1 MLFVYIYLIF
11 SKMKPLVKIRLMK
24 VRRHLIGNLLTY
36 FYPPIFILF
45 FSLFVIKGINN
56 EPDDEIKGSNQT
68 LNLFETPSKFDLI
81 GLICETEDYLY
92 CDEFY
97 NHLQLYSKNLP
108 VKLTESTI
116 INEVNNDR
124 SFKLIFTIKQKG
136 DALDFDVRFSSVSYK
151 SVYESA
157 NELYIASDTRSTTQ
171 LTNFKNS
178 QKIIAN
184 FIKSKSTQSPSHTL
198 SIEEMPLTRPKIY
211 NSNNSGFYYYVLPI
225 CISIGQ
231 STALFNIMSWMITE
245 REQKIDEFT
254 KRQGIS
260 KTTYLVSWFITYF
273 VLTIIPS
280 IINCILLQIFFFKH
294 FVLLWMIIMEIVFML
309 NIFGLA
315 FFVQSLVNKT
325 QTGNLLMKVIILGIS
340 VLSAAIARPE
350 INVFAKLLFCLF
362 PQVTQVLAL
371 QALLNLDNFDT
382 GIDLHLLF
390 TAHNGLSFGGTLFIF
405 IITFALYIAAAS
417 LIIYWKLKGTV
428 QRGERNNKITQDKDM
443 NLNHQE
449 LLTHNVQLKQNGEVL
464 EIKNVSRSYGYLK
477 AVNGFSG
484 ELFKNEIFC
493 LLGHNGA
500 GKTTLIKMLSGLEN
514 PDGGDILL
522 NGKSIVEDKEYL
534 FRNLGLC
541 AQEDIFFDYLT
552 VSEHL
557 QYMCEIKGAAVSG
570 VEITTLLSKIALA
583 DKMYSV
589 CGTLSGGQ
597 KRKLCIALALI
608 GNSRLILLDEPT
620 SGMDVVAKR
629 ELWEFLKNYKD
640 NKIIILTTHS
650 LDEAEYLGDRIGIMS
665 EGKFIC
671 SGSSSYLKNKYPCG
685 FNVNFIF
692 NHNIFTKDKRMS
704 LVNTFRQ
711 LGNNCKIKVSSKF
724 AFTINFFNITND
736 VEQIFE
742 NIDNVKESYGII
754 NYTVSTTTLEDVFLK
769 LNDSDTDSND
779 NNDNDEIIQQ
789 NTNTNLY
796 QKTNDLISFQHDI
809 PSLQKNSSSFCSQII
824 SGTKRN
830 SLTLWRGFSLFLLEI
845 IASSATIY
853 IYGIGLFQLI
863 STDSTA
869 LQNLNYL
876 LTHRD
881 VYTFTNIAPSIIPF
895 RLEDSTYYKDTLNEN
910 VNFVSLEKYGIT
922 LTDDI
927 TTISDKLYT
936 NHKYKNA
943 QSAVVIK
950 ETEPNNIQI
959 YVLYSQT
966 ATDFYQ
972 STMNLVMSAYF
983 EKYYNMKITLGTSY
997 AGIPP
1002 KSNGLTEAI
1011 TLILKIIL
1019 CLFLLV
1025 VGFQSFSSY
1034 ILLNPLRERISN
1046 IKHLLYLSGANMLA
1060 YWINIFFIE
1069 VFKALCFL
1077 IFVTPIYLYMQVN
1090 LIITYPLI
1098 ICFIFNLV
1106 AYCCCWSFIIRK
1118 EEQAQTHFLIA
1129 NLLLFVIFGG
1139 IWVFITGG
1147 DSELPIGFYDLIPIS
1162 SFAVR
1167 LFQVAINMISGTG
1180 PFNSKVT
1187 DGLLIGCGVQI
1198 VSMCFYL
1205 FVLFLF
1211 QTRFLGKLWNKILV
1225 GCSYNNYEFAAVT
1238 DVDMYQSM
1246 EQQPMQM
1253 QKPMQ
1258 IQQQPMLMQ
1267 PQTPIQESMQM
1278 QPAPVPQLMAK
1289 PVQMTQPLLQG
1300 QMQMSVN
1307 KFAEKEKNKVCS
1319 NSNNLTVSINQLRKT
1334 YYICGCRKKNIRA
1347 VNDLYLGL
1355 ESNEKFGLLGF
1366 NGSGKTTTFKA
1377 ITNEIFF
1384 DSGNITL
1391 FGVNT
1396 KTNFERIR
1404 KSIGYC
1410 PQENALFPQLTVKE
1424 VITYYK
1430 ELKEINTSTTE
1441 ICERFGLGKYLNTKT
1456 SHLSGGNKRKLI
1468 FAIALMG
1475 DPSLLLLDE
1484 PSTGVDPE
1492 SRRIMWKN
1500 INRLSE
1506 KKDQYNMIL
1515 TTHSLEEAEI
1525 LCDTVS
1531 WLKHGN
1537 FVCIGNP
1544 EQLKLEFS
1552 TGYRLHVSFVE
1563 NPQLQVDVNAAINHL
1578 KQMFPNANVSHLIS
1592 SPIFLNHYTQ
1602 LMSMIN
1608 LLHQFCRLIEIQD
1621 IGKDF
1626 SFKLNIIVTEGKEGK
1641 VFSCILK
1648 QKVQNNYVSEVNIGM
1663 KSLED
1668 ILTRF

>member
-1 MLFVYIYLIF
+1 MR
-11 SKMKPLVKIRLMK
+11 PLVKIRLIK
-24 VRRHLIGNLLTY
+24 IRRHLISNIFTY

-45 FSLFVIKGINN
+45 FSYFAMQEIRTGSQEEVKGVNN
-56 EPDDEIKGSNQT
+56 T
-68 LNLFETPSKFDLI
+68 VNLFQTPSSASEEF
-81 GLICETEDYLY
+81 GLICEPQNSDY
-92 CDEFY
+92 CNDFY
-97 NHLQLYSKNLP
+97 LHLQQYSKSVPTRFNSD
-108 VKLTESTI
+108 KEIADAINRGMTFAYILT
-116 INEVNNDR
+116 
-124 SFKLIFTIKQKG
+124 LKQK
-136 DALDFDVRFSSVSYK
+136 DDTLDFDIRSSPVTYQ

-157 NELYIASDTRSTTQ
+157 NELFIKSDSTARQTDR
-171 LTNFKNS
+171 F
-178 QKIIAN
+178 QKVQQIIAN
-184 FIKSKSTQSPSHTL
+184 FVKSKSTSTPTHTL

-211 NSNNSGFYYYVLPI
+211 NPNNSGIYYYILPI

-260 KTTYLVSWFITYF
+260 RTTYLLSWFITHF
-273 VLTIIPS
+273 VLSIIPS
-280 IINCILLQIFFFKH
+280 LLNCILIQLFLFNHFF
-294 FVLLWMIIMEIVFML
+294 LLWMIIMEIVFMF

-315 FFVQSLVNKT
+315 FFIQSLVNKT

-340 VLSAAIARPE
+340 VLSIAIARPE
-350 INVFAKLLFCLF
+350 ISLFAKLLFCLF
-362 PQVTQVLAL
+362 PQVTQILAL
-371 QALLNLDNFDT
+371 QTLLNLDNFDT

-390 TAHNGLSFGGTLFIF
+390 TPHNGVSLGGTFFIF
-405 IITFALYIAAAS
+405 IISSALYIIASS
-417 LIIYWKLKGTV
+417 LIIYWKLRGTV
-428 QRGERNNKITQDKDM
+428 QRSENNNQLISDGGV
-443 NLNHQE
+443 NSNHQE
-449 LLTHNVQLKQNGEVL
+449 LLAHNVQLKQSGQIL
-464 EIKNVSRSYGYLK
+464 EIKNVSRSYGDLK

-557 QYMCEIKGAAVSG
+557 QYMCEIKGAAVNLT
-570 VEITTLLSKIALA
+570 EINTLLTKIALA
-583 DKMYSV
+583 DKMNSV

-608 GNSRLILLDEPT
+608 GNSRFILLDEPT

-640 NKIIILTTHS
+640 DKIIVLTTHS

-692 NHNIFTKDKRMS
+692 NHNTFTKDKRIA
-704 LVNTFRQ
+704 LVNTFKQ
-711 LGNNCKIKVSSKF
+711 LGNNCNIKVSSKF
-724 AFTINFFNITND
+724 AFTVNFLNITGD

-754 NYTVSTTTLEDVFLK
+754 NYTISTTTLEDVFLK
-769 LNDSDTDSND
+769 LNE
-779 NNDNDEIIQQ
+779 NDNDDDNNNNEIIQT
-789 NTNTNLY
+789 NTNTN
-796 QKTNDLISFQHDI
+796 QQNNNDLISFQNDI
-809 PSLQKNSSSFCSQII
+809 PLLTNNSSSFCSQIV

-830 SLTLWRGFSLFLLEI
+830 CLTLWRGFFLFFLEI

-853 IYGIGLFQLI
+853 IYGVGFFEILATDTI
-863 STDSTA
+863 S

-881 VYTFTNIAPSIIPF
+881 VYTFTTTAMPF
-895 RLEDSTYYKDTLNEN
+895 KLDESTYYKDTLNEN
-910 VNFVSLEKYGIT
+910 VNFVSLEQYGIT
-922 LTDDI
+922 SSDDI
-927 TTISDKLYT
+927 TSVSDKLYT
-936 NHKYKNA
+936 KHKYKNV

-950 ETEPNNIQI
+950 ETDANHIQI

-966 ATDFYQ
+966 ARDFYQ

-997 AGIPP
+997 AGITG
-1002 KSNGLTEAI
+1002 KTDVMNFGDTIEL
-1011 TLILKIIL
+1011 LLKIII

-1034 ILLNPLRERISN
+1034 ILLTPLRERISN

-1060 YWINIFFIE
+1060 YWVNIFFIE

-1077 IFVTPIYLYMQVN
+1077 LFVTPIFLYMQAS

-1106 AYCCCWSFIIRK
+1106 AYCCCWSFVIRK
-1118 EEQAQTHFLIA
+1118 EEQAQTLFLII
-1129 NLLLFVIFGG
+1129 NLLFFVILLGSWLVILNTNSSLYFG
-1139 IWVFITGG
+1139 
-1147 DSELPIGFYDLIPIS
+1147 PYDIIPIV
-1162 SFAVR
+1162 SFAFH
-1167 LFQVAINMISGTG
+1167 LFKVALDAFSSINDSINYD
-1180 PFNSKVT
+1180 PV
-1187 DGLLIGCGVQI
+1187 LIGCAAQI
-1198 VSMCFYL
+1198 ISMLFYL
-1205 FVLFLF
+1205 FVLFLC
-1211 QTRFLGKLWNKILV
+1211 QTRLLGKLWNKMLV
-1225 GCSYNNYEFAAVT
+1225 CCSYKYYEFAKVT
-1238 DVDMYQSM
+1238 DVNMYNTV
-1246 EQQPMQM
+1246 EQQPMPIQQPVQM
-1253 QKPMQ
+1253 QQ
-1258 IQQQPMLMQ
+1258 
-1267 PQTPIQESMQM
+1267 QTPIQM
-1278 QPAPVPQLMAK
+1278 QPVQLIDQS
-1289 PVQMTQPLLQG
+1289 VQMTQPLLLSQS
-1300 QMQMSVN
+1300 QISLD
-1307 KFAEKEKNKVCS
+1307 KFTEKERNKVTS
-1319 NSNNLTVSINQLRKT
+1319 NTNNLTVSINKLRKT
-1334 YYICGCRKKNIRA
+1334 YYICGCCKRNIRA

-1377 ITNEIFF
+1377 ITNEIFY
-1384 DSGNITL
+1384 DSGSITL
-1391 FGVNT
+1391 FGVDT
-1396 KTNFERIR
+1396 QTNFEGIR

-1410 PQENALFPQLTVKE
+1410 PQENALFPQLTVGE
-1424 VITYYK
+1424 VINYYK
-1430 ELKEINTSTTE
+1430 QLKEINNSTTE
-1441 ICERFGLGKYLNTKT
+1441 ICEQFGLGKYFNTKT

-1475 DPSLLLLDE
+1475 NPNLLLLDE

-1506 KKDQYNMIL
+1506 KKEKYNMIL

-1531 WLKHGN
+1531 WLKQGK

-1552 TGYRLHVSFVE
+1552 TGYTFHVSFVE
-1563 NPQLQVDVNAAINHL
+1563 NPQLQVDENAVLNHL
-1578 KQMFPNANVSHLIS
+1578 KNALPNVNTEHLTS
-1592 SPIFLNHYTQ
+1592 SPVFLNHYTQ
-1602 LMSMIN
+1602 LMSIIH
-1608 LLHQFCRLIEIQD
+1608 LLNQFCGLIEIQD

-1626 SFKLNIIVTEGKEGK
+1626 SFKLNIIINEGKEGK

-1648 QKVQNNYVSEVNIGM
+1648 QKVQNNYVSEINIGM

-1668 ILTRF
+1668 ILTTF